1 MENSQKRLQKLLK
14 FNDKSYAFDIERI
27 CDFVNEKSM
36 VPLKETEILEN
47 FDYSAEKDKTLSS
60 RNVRELNSP
69 GNGQESI
76 IYDLLKM
83 FVVQIIVFEGDG
95 DMDAE
100 DLPFG
105 TKLAFNTLLKEGFLI
120 EVNE

>member
-1 MENSQKRLQKLLK
+1 MKSSQKRLQKLLK
-14 FNDKSYAFDIERI
+14 FGDKSYAFDVNKI
-27 CDFVNEKSM
+27 CDFISERSEK
-36 VPLKETEILEN
+36 PLKETEILEN
-47 FDYSAEKDKTLSS
+47 FDYSEENKKLSS

-69 GNGQESI
+69 GNGQENI
-76 IYDLLKM
+76 IYDLLKI

-105 TKLAFNTLLKEGFLI
+105 TKLAFNTLLNEGFLI
-120 EVNE
+120 EIDG